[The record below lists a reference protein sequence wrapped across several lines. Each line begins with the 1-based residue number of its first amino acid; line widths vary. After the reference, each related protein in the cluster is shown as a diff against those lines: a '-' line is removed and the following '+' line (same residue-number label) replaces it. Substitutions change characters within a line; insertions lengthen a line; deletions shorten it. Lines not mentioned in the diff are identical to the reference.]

1 VGAYAPMHTF
11 FSGNDY
17 SELNSYAKQMEI
29 QIGVSKVRKYATS
42 ESGDT
47 LEFIERPG
55 GGISVVL
62 ADGQR
67 SGKSAK
73 RISNKV
79 AGKVVGLL
87 AEGIRDGAAA
97 RAVSDFLYHERGGK
111 VMSTLNI
118 ISADFTSNTLVLTR
132 NNPAPMMIGR
142 GQQVEAL
149 DEPCMAI
156 GTRLGT
162 RPVISQMP
170 IEAGLTILVYTDGL
184 NHAGERSGNPIDLAA
199 CFQSFLAENQT
210 SAQQIADRLLQTA
223 LALDSNRPGDDISVV
238 VFQVLAEARDQIRRV
253 SLSLPLDS

>member
-1 VGAYAPMHTF
+1 
-11 FSGNDY
+11 
-17 SELNSYAKQMEI
+17 MEI
-29 QIGVSKVRKYATS
+29 QFGVAKIRKYATS

-79 AGKVVGLL
+79 AGKVVGML

-118 ISADFTSNTLVLTR
+118 LSADFTSGSLVLTR
-132 NNPAPMMIGR
+132 NNPAPIYIAHGLQIDM
-142 GQQVEAL
+142 L
-149 DEPCMAI
+149 TDPCIEI

-162 RPVISQMP
+162 RPVITQMP
-170 IEAGLTILVYTDGL
+170 IEAGLTILVFTDGL
-184 NHAGERSGNPIDLAA
+184 QRAGERIGNVIDLAG
-199 CFQSFLAENQT
+199 CFKALLSNPQND
-210 SAQQIADRLLQTA
+210 AQAIADGLMQTA
-223 LALDSNRPGDDISVV
+223 LMLEQNRPSDDVSVV
-238 VFQVLAEARDQIRRV
+238 VFQVRHQARDTIRRV
-253 SLSLPLDS
+253 TLSLPLDS

>member
-1 VGAYAPMHTF
+1 
-11 FSGNDY
+11 
-17 SELNSYAKQMEI
+17 MEI
-29 QIGVSKVRKYATS
+29 QFGVSKIRKYATS

-47 LEFIERPG
+47 LELVERPG

-118 ISADFTSNTLVLTR
+118 LSADFTSSTVVLTR
-132 NNPAPMMIGR
+132 NNPAPVLIARGGVVEMMN
-142 GQQVEAL
+142 
-149 DEPCMAI
+149 DPCMEI
-156 GTRLGT
+156 GTRLGI
-162 RPVISQMP
+162 RPVIAQMP
-170 IEAGLTILVYTDGL
+170 IEAGLTILVFTDGL
-184 NHAGERSGNPIDLAA
+184 LRAGERVGKPIDLET
-199 CFQSFLAENQT
+199 CFRDLISDPTRDAQS
-210 SAQQIADRLLQTA
+210 IADGLIQ
-223 LALDSNRPGDDISVV
+223 LALDLEQNRPGDDVSLV
-238 VFQVLAEARDQIRRV
+238 VFQVRPQARDLIRRV
-253 SLSLPLDS
+253 TLSLPVDS

>member
-1 VGAYAPMHTF
+1 
-11 FSGNDY
+11 
-17 SELNSYAKQMEI
+17 MEI
-29 QIGVSKVRKYATS
+29 QIGVAKVRKYATS

-79 AGKVVGLL
+79 AGKVVGML

-97 RAVSDFLYHERGGK
+97 RAVSDLLYHERGGK

-118 ISADFTSNTLVLTR
+118 LSADFTTHTLVLTR
-132 NNPAPMMIGR
+132 NNPAPILVAHGEE
-142 GQQVEAL
+142 VEVL
-149 DEPCMAI
+149 NDPCMEI
-156 GTRLGT
+156 GTRLGI

-170 IEAGLTILVYTDGL
+170 IEAGLTILIFTDGL
-184 NHAGERSGNPIDLAA
+184 NHAGERIGKRLELAS
-199 CFQSFLAENQT
+199 CFHALLMDTQNG
-210 SAQQIADRLLQTA
+210 AQAIADGLLQTA
-223 LALDSNRPGDDISVV
+223 LELDQYRPGDDISVV
-238 VFQVLAEARDQIRRV
+238 VFQVLAQARDSIRRV

>member
-1 VGAYAPMHTF
+1 
-11 FSGNDY
+11 
-17 SELNSYAKQMEI
+17 MEI
-29 QIGVSKVRKYATS
+29 QIGVAKVRKYATS

-79 AGKVVGLL
+79 AGKVVGML

-118 ISADFTSNTLVLTR
+118 LSADFTTHTLVLTR
-132 NNPAPMMIGR
+132 NNPAPILVAHGE
-142 GQQVEAL
+142 QVEVL
-149 DEPCMAI
+149 NDPCMEI
-156 GTRLGT
+156 GTRLGI
-162 RPVISQMP
+162 RPLISQMP
-170 IEAGLTILVYTDGL
+170 IEAGLTILIFTDGL
-184 NHAGERSGNPIDLAA
+184 NHAGERNGKRIELES
-199 CFQSFLAENQT
+199 CFHTLLLQPQNN
-210 SAQQIADRLLQTA
+210 AQAIADGLLQTA
-223 LALDSNRPGDDISVV
+223 LALDQNRPGDDISVV
-238 VFQVLAEARDQIRRV
+238 VFQVLAQARDIIRRV

>member
-1 VGAYAPMHTF
+1 
-11 FSGNDY
+11 
-17 SELNSYAKQMEI
+17 MEI

-42 ESGDT
+42 DSGDT

-118 ISADFTSNTLVLTR
+118 ISADFTTNTLVLTR
-132 NNPAPMMIGR
+132 NNPAPMLVAH
-142 GQQVEAL
+142 GQQVETM
-149 DEPCMAI
+149 DDPCMAI

-170 IEAGLTILVYTDGL
+170 IEAGLTILIFTDGL
-184 NHAGERSGNPIDLAA
+184 NHAGERIGKPIDLFA
-199 CFQSFLAENQT
+199 CFQLLLTEHQNN
-210 SAQQIADRLLQTA
+210 AQAIADGLLQTA
-223 LALDSNRPGDDISVV
+223 LALEQNRPGDDISVV
-238 VFQVLAEARDQIRRV
+238 VFQVLARAKDIIRRV

>member
-1 VGAYAPMHTF
+1 
-11 FSGNDY
+11 
-17 SELNSYAKQMEI
+17 MEI
-29 QIGVSKVRKYATS
+29 QIGVAKVRKYATS

-47 LEFIERPG
+47 MEFIERPG

-79 AGKVVGLL
+79 AGKVVGML

-118 ISADFTSNTLVLTR
+118 LSADFTTQTLVLTR
-132 NNPAPMMIGR
+132 NNPAPILVAHGDE
-142 GQQVEAL
+142 VKTL
-149 DEPCMAI
+149 DDPCMEI

-162 RPVISQMP
+162 RPVITQMP
-170 IEAGLTILVYTDGL
+170 IEAGLTILIFTDGL
-184 NHAGERSGNPIDLAA
+184 NHAGERIGKPMDLLA
-199 CFQSFLAENQT
+199 CFQTLLKD
-210 SAQQIADRLLQTA
+210 AQNNAQAIADGLLYKA
-223 LALDSNRPGDDISVV
+223 LELDQNRPGDDVSVV
-238 VFQVLAEARDQIRRV
+238 VFQVLAQARDIIRRV
-253 SLSLPLDS
+253 SLSLPMDS

>member
-1 VGAYAPMHTF
+1 
-11 FSGNDY
+11 
-17 SELNSYAKQMEI
+17 MEI
-29 QIGVSKVRKYATS
+29 QIGVAKIRKYATS

-47 LEFIERPG
+47 LELVERPG

-118 ISADFTSNTLVLTR
+118 ISADFTTNTLVLTR
-132 NNPAPMMIGR
+132 NNRAPMLVAHQTQIE
-142 GQQVEAL
+142 VFSDA
-149 DEPCMAI
+149 CMEI

-170 IEAGLTILVYTDGL
+170 LEAGLTLLVFTDGL
-184 NHAGERSGNPIDLAA
+184 LHEYHPLEIGY
-199 CFQSFLAENQT
+199 FT
-210 SAQQIADRLLQTA
+210 LLQ
-223 LALDSNRPGDDISVV
+223 
-238 VFQVLAEARDQIRRV
+238 
-253 SLSLPLDS
+253 SLLSSRFNNFCVRQTGFLEILQ

>member
-1 VGAYAPMHTF
+1 
-11 FSGNDY
+11 
-17 SELNSYAKQMEI
+17 MEI
-29 QIGVSKVRKYATS
+29 QFGVAKIRKYATS

-111 VMSTLNI
+111 VLSTLNI
-118 ISADFTSNTLVLTR
+118 LSADFTSSTLVLTR
-132 NNPAPMMIGR
+132 NNQAPTLIAR
-142 GQQVEAL
+142 GQQVEVLA
-149 DEPCMAI
+149 DPCMEI
-156 GTRLGT
+156 GTRLGI
-162 RPVISQMP
+162 RPVITQMP
-170 IEAGLTILVYTDGL
+170 IETGLTILVFTDGL
-184 NHAGERSGNPIDLAA
+184 LRAGERIGQLIDLEE
-199 CFQSFLAENQT
+199 SFRTLLESPNNDAQT
-210 SAQQIADRLLQTA
+210 IADGLMQKA
-223 LALDSNRPGDDISVV
+223 LILENHRPGDDISVV
-238 VFQVLAEARDQIRRV
+238 VFQVREQARDTIRRV
-253 SLSLPLDS
+253 TLSLPLDS

>member
-1 VGAYAPMHTF
+1 
-11 FSGNDY
+11 
-17 SELNSYAKQMEI
+17 MEI

-79 AGKVVGLL
+79 AGKVVGML

-97 RAVSDFLYHERGGK
+97 RAVSDLLYHERAGK
-111 VMSTLNI
+111 VLSTLNI
-118 ISADFTSNTLVLTR
+118 LSADFTTQTLVLTR
-132 NNPAPMMIGR
+132 NNPAPILVAHGEH
-142 GQQVEAL
+142 VETL
-149 DEPCMAI
+149 NDPCMEI

-162 RPVISQMP
+162 RPVITQMP
-170 IEAGLTILVYTDGL
+170 IEAGLTILIFTDGL
-184 NHAGERSGNPIDLAA
+184 KYAGERIGKPIELMS
-199 CFQSFLAENQT
+199 CFQTLLTQFPNN
-210 SAQQIADRLLQTA
+210 AQAIADGLLQTA
-223 LALDSNRPGDDISVV
+223 LELDQNRPGDDISVL
-238 VFQVLAEARDQIRRV
+238 VFQVLAQARDTIRRV
-253 SLSLPLDS
+253 SLSLPMDS